1 MGENTNTEEQ
11 DFENL
16 VYLVKESLSIYSGSS
31 IKDEEIE
38 LWIRAAIED
47 LTRAGVAAVSVSTDN
62 WLVKGAIVMYCKANF
77 GMCSLDEKKLAQSTY
92 SLLCNNL
99 SLSYKEAGSDV

>member
-1 MGENTNTEEQ
+1 MEENI
-11 DFENL
+11 DNL
-16 VYLVKESLSIYSGSS
+16 MELVKESLSIYSESS
-31 IKDEEIE
+31 IKDNELE

-47 LTRAGVAAVSVSTDN
+47 LKRVGVTAATVSTDN

-99 SLSYKEAGSDV
+99 ALSYKEGESDV

>member
-1 MGENTNTEEQ
+1 MEENI
-11 DFENL
+11 DNL
-16 VYLVKESLSIYSGSS
+16 MELVKESLSIYSESS
-31 IKDEEIE
+31 IKDNELE

-47 LTRAGVAAVSVSTDN
+47 LKRVGVTAATVSTDN
-62 WLVKGAIVMYCKANF
+62 WLIKGAIVMYCKANF

-99 SLSYKEAGSDV
+99 ALSYKEGESDV

>member
-1 MGENTNTEEQ
+1 MEENIN
-11 DFENL
+11 NL
-16 VYLVKESLSIYSGSS
+16 MELVKESLSIYSEST
-31 IKDEEIE
+31 IKDNELE
-38 LWIRAAIED
+38 LWIRAAVED
-47 LTRAGVAAVSVSTDN
+47 LKRVGITAATVSTDN

-99 SLSYKEAGSDV
+99 ALSYKEGESDV

>member
-1 MGENTNTEEQ
+1 MEENI
-11 DFENL
+11 DNL
-16 VYLVKESLSIYSGSS
+16 MELVKESLSIYSEST
-31 IKDEEIE
+31 IKDNELE
-38 LWIRAAIED
+38 LWIRAAVED
-47 LTRAGVAAVSVSTDN
+47 LKRVGITAAAVSTDN

-99 SLSYKEAGSDV
+99 ALSYKEGESDV